1 MIVVVAVV
9 DGDVIFVDVNGAG
22 FFVVVDVDGDIVFV
36 VDDVDGDDVFLV
48 VDFVNDIR
56 VVAPDGTSHVTPTSP
71 PLPPEKSKHIFLS
84 SIKTK
89 SSIFARRLEKEY
101 ALRT

>member
-9 DGDVIFVDVNGAG
+9 DGDVIFVDVNGA
-22 FFVVVDVDGDIVFV
+22 VIV
-36 VDDVDGDDVFLV
+36 DVDGDDVFLV
-48 VDFVNDIR
+48 VDAVNDIR
-56 VVAPDGTSHVTPTSP
+56 GVAPDGTSHVTPTTP

-89 SSIFARRLEKEY
+89 SSIFARRLENEY
-101 ALRT
+101 ALIT